1 MQSRGVP
8 HKFRRI
14 GQPGHQARAS
24 SSGAK
29 KRVDY
34 PSDESVCVL
43 LNICFRFVLQV
54 LGIVETAMLDPKPSL
69 FVVPV

>member
-1 MQSRGVP
+1 MQSRGVA
-8 HKFRRI
+8 HIFRRI
-14 GQPGHQARAS
+14 GQPGQQARA

-34 PSDESVCVL
+34 PSDESLCVL
-43 LNICFRFVLQV
+43 LNICFRFVLWV
-54 LGIVETAMLDPKPSL
+54 LGIVEPAMLDPKPSL